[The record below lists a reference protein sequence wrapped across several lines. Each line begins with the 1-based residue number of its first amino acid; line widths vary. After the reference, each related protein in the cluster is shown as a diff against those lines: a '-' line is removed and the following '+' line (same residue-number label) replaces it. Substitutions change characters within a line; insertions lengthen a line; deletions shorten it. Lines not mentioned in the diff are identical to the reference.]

1 MRFLSVDLLQ
11 CCLISTLFFSGFPV
25 YAEVKGVEIRE
36 WLVPWEK
43 SRPRDPYVDGKGRV
57 WFCGQAGNYI
67 AYFDPASEK
76 FEKFD
81 LGEGSAPHNLIV
93 DKKGYVWFAGNLQGY
108 IGRLSPKSGKIKK
121 FQIPDPAV
129 TDPHTLE
136 FDGKGDIW
144 FTAQFSNTI
153 GKLDV
158 ETGEIKLVPL
168 TTDGSRPYGIKVDS
182 NDRPWVVLFGT
193 NKLATVNPDTFE
205 LEEYTLP
212 RAEIRPRRLAITSYD
227 KIWIVDYA
235 TGHLGR
241 FDPVTRRYTERLMP
255 GGENSKP
262 YAMAVDDKDRLWFVE
277 TGFNPNLLISFDPWK
292 QEFTNISEIPSDGG
306 AVRHMYFHPET
317 REIWFGTDTNFIGR
331 ATVP

>member
-1 MRFLSVDLLQ
+1 MKFLAVCLFQ
-11 CCLISTLFFSGFPV
+11 FCIFFILISSGSPV
-25 YAEVKGVEIRE
+25 AAEVNSVEIRE

-43 SRPRDPYVDGKGRV
+43 TRPRDPYVDAKGRV

-67 AYFDPASEK
+67 AYFDPATEK

-108 IGRLSPKSGKIKK
+108 IGRLSPRSGKIKK
-121 FQIPDPAV
+121 FQMPDPAV
-129 TDPHTLE
+129 SDPHTLE
-136 FDGKGDIW
+136 FDSMGDIW
-144 FTAQFSNTI
+144 FTAQFSNVI
-153 GKLDV
+153 GKLTV
-158 ETGEIKLVPL
+158 KTGEIKLIPVK
-168 TTDGSRPYGIKVDS
+168 TEGARPYGIKVDS
-182 NDRPWVVLFGT
+182 KDRPWIALFGT
-193 NKLATVNPDTFE
+193 NKLATVNPRTYE
-205 LEEYTLP
+205 LREYSLP
-212 RAEIRPRRLAITSYD
+212 RKEIRSRRLAITSYD

-241 FDPVTRRYTERLMP
+241 FDPATRRYTERPLP

-277 TGFNPNLLISFDPWK
+277 TGFKPNLLVSYDPWT
-292 QEFTNISEIPSDGG
+292 QEFDNISEIPSGG
-306 AVRHMYFHPET
+306 SIVRHMYFHPVT

-331 ATVP
+331 AAVP